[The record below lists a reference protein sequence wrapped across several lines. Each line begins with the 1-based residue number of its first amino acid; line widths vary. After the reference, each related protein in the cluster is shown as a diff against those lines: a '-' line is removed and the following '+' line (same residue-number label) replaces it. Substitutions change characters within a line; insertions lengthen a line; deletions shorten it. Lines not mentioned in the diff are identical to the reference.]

1 MENASQYSSIRSAL
15 KQRVSLEV
23 KNQRRADAER
33 RHTLALK
40 SEAIKARDSNIA
52 KVELS
57 KVLSRETEL
66 RKELELLVTQRGKLE
81 NSISLHEEMLPQL
94 QAAVSRIKE
103 EILEIEAI
111 PTLETLDHAKLQE
124 LRELLE
130 TSREELK
137 NLDWIGRS
145 SFM

>member
-23 KNQRRADAER
+23 KNQRRADAKR

-40 SEAIKARDSNIA
+40 SEAIEAKDSSIA
-52 KVELS
+52 EVELS

-81 NSISLHEEMLPQL
+81 NSISLHEEKLPQL
-94 QAAVSRIKE
+94 QAVVSRIKE
-103 EILEIEAI
+103 EISEIEVT
-111 PTLETLDHAKLQE
+111 PTLETSDHAKLQE
-124 LRELLE
+124 L
-130 TSREELK
+130 
-137 NLDWIGRS
+137 
-145 SFM
+145 